1 MENVRIYLSGGM
13 TGLNLQEQIGW
24 RNRFKDAINIQFK
37 NEISKKPIIFNPPN
51 YYLPNTDYHKSEKE
65 VMEFELAQLRKSDVV
80 VVNFNKPDS
89 IGTAMELILAKEN
102 RIPIIGLCNDEK
114 YLHPW
119 LIECCTR
126 ICNNF
131 RELVEHIVNF
141 YLN

>member
-1 MENVRIYLSGGM
+1 MENIRIYLSGGM
-13 TGLNLQEQIGW
+13 TGLQISEQIGW
-24 RNRFKDAINIQFK
+24 RNRFRDAINIQFK
-37 NEISKKPIIFNPPN
+37 DEISKKPIIFSPPN
-51 YYLPNTDYHKSEKE
+51 YYSPNTNYHKSEKE
-65 VMEFELAQLRKSDVV
+65 AMEYELAQLRKSDVV

-102 RIPIIGLCNDEK
+102 KIPVIGLSSNEK
-114 YLHPW
+114 NIHPW
-119 LIECCTR
+119 LVECCTR